1 MREAIIY
8 EGSAIRPGANRR
20 LVRQRQ
26 TRSLAG
32 YSVIELLIIVVI
44 SLILGAITIIATQSA
59 MASYH
64 LSAAVD
70 SATGAI
76 QGARYQ
82 AIMHGY
88 PYQVAFNTTQNTF
101 QVLSEA
107 PPATS
112 FTSTGSAVPL
122 SAVPITLSAA
132 TTLQF
137 KPNGTVSASVGTMT
151 FSISYHGTTKTLTV
165 SKYGSITVQ

>member
-1 MREAIIY
+1 MREAIMH
-8 EGSAIRPGANRR
+8 ERPASRAGAKGR
-20 LVRQRQ
+20 LFRQRRR
-26 TRSLAG
+26 RSSEG
-32 YSVIELLIIVVI
+32 YSVIELLLVLIV
-44 SLILGAITIIATQSA
+44 SLIIGAIAIVATRSA
-59 MASYH
+59 MASYQ

-88 PYQVAFNTTQNTF
+88 PYQVAFDNTKNTF

-107 PPATS
+107 PPATL
-112 FTSTGSAVPL
+112 FVPTGSAVPV
-122 SAVPITLSAA
+122 STVPINLSAA

-137 KPNGTVSASVGTMT
+137 KPNGTISATVGTMT
-151 FSISYHGTTKTLTV
+151 FSISYHGTNKTLTV

>member
-1 MREAIIY
+1 
-8 EGSAIRPGANRR
+8 
-20 LVRQRQ
+20 
-26 TRSLAG
+26 
-32 YSVIELLIIVVI
+32 
-44 SLILGAITIIATQSA
+44 
-59 MASYH
+59 MASYQ

-88 PYQVAFNTTQNTF
+88 PYQVAFDTTQNTF

-112 FTSTGSAVPL
+112 FTSTGGAVPL
-122 SAVPITLSAA
+122 SSVPITLSAA

-137 KPNGTVSASVGTMT
+137 KPNGSVSATVGTMT
-151 FSISYHGTTKTLTV
+151 FSISYHGATKTLTV